1 MNTNIRKEAG
11 MVSGALV
18 TSIFL
23 GILTLVFGS
32 IMIWALVNYND
43 QKNNV
48 DSKIAAGVEQGKK
61 EQQATDQK
69 IFDEKEKDPLKEFIG
84 PVDLGRVTFKY
95 PKTWS
100 MYVANNGASG
110 TTYEA
115 YLHPE
120 AVPSA
125 QGQNKFALRVSI
137 VSQNYTQVLEQY
149 AGLVKQGKLRSSTIT
164 TSGYD
169 GTLLEGSFS
178 QTLQGSVVVFKIRD
192 KSLILRTD
200 SPSFQPDFNDKIV
213 KTLNFQQ

>member
-1 MNTNIRKEAG
+1 MI
-11 MVSGALV
+11 SGAAV
-18 TSIFL
+18 ASIFL

-61 EQQATDQK
+61 EQQEKDQK
-69 IFDEKEKDPLKEFIG
+69 VFDEKEKDPLKEFIG
-84 PVDLGRVTFKY
+84 PVDLGRVNFKY

-100 MYVANNGASG
+100 MYVENNGASG
-110 TTYEA
+110 NSYQS

-120 AVPSA
+120 AVSGV
-125 QGQNKFALRVSI
+125 QGSKYALRVSI
-137 VSQNYTQVLEQY
+137 VSQNYTQVLDQY

-169 GTLLEGSFS
+169 GTLLEGNFS
-178 QTLQGSVVVFKIRD
+178 STLQGSAVIFKIRD
-192 KSLILRTD
+192 KTLILRTD
-200 SPSFQPDFNDKIV
+200 SPTFQPDFKDKII
-213 KTLNFQQ
+213 KTLTFQQ